1 VVPADDDYAK
11 GSLRAA
17 LKEKD
22 WGEFGAGMS
31 LIGVANF
38 VD

>member
-1 VVPADDDYAK
+1 VPAEDDYAK

-17 LKEKD
+17 MKEKD
-22 WGEFGAGMS
+22 WGTFGAGMS